1 MNKKDLNNYYDLIN
15 KYEIFTNNGLKN
27 FSSKDEEERFFKLID
42 EMKKNSETIK
52 EDCFKHFLDMA
63 NTDEHTIMEAFGFDS
78 RFGDVF
84 ISADNIYGRT
94 KGIIDYFKNELDH
107 SFEYFDED
115 EKEEK
120 DIYDNM
126 LKETIKELKNT
137 KENYIVMG
145 IHPMDGQYHILDT
158 EEELYELIS
167 LAKESNDEINE
178 TMKKEEFHI
187 VERKN
192 EEHYFRIDLKD
203 NSSCYVAITDDIESI
218 ARQDVVSEALNDNL
232 ITEGELD
239 GIAEISAIAKTEF
252 ECMKSHN
259 RNYPCTTYKDLL
271 NRILGDCNV
280 GINSKE
286 VANKIDENTK
296 NLDQRETI
304 NSLEIN
310 GTKLYIL
317 GLGNDKFYVTKNSN
331 EVFNKAQ
338 LLDSIEQVK
347 TREREE
353 EEDEL

>member
-1 MNKKDLNNYYDLIN
+1 MNKMDLNKYYNLIN
-15 KYEIFTNNGLKN
+15 EFEIYKRNEVENYSVNNKGTNFL
-27 FSSKDEEERFFKLID
+27 KLI
-42 EMKKNSETIK
+42 ENMKKNSESIK
-52 EDCFKHFLDMA
+52 EKCFKHFLNMA
-63 NTDEHTIMEAFGFDS
+63 NTDEHKIMEVFRLDS

-84 ISADNIYGRT
+84 ISEDNIYG
-94 KGIIDYFKNELDH
+94 KAKDIIDYFENELAH
-107 SFEYFDED
+107 SSEYFDED
-115 EKEEK
+115 DQEGKEYFEEMIK
-120 DIYDNM
+120 DSI
-126 LKETIKELKNT
+126 EVLKNT
-137 KENYIVMG
+137 KENYVVMG
-145 IHPMDGQYHILDT
+145 IFPMDGEYHILDT

-167 LAKESNDEINE
+167 LAKESEDEINE
-178 TMKKEEFHI
+178 TMEKEEFHV
-187 VERKN
+187 VERKE

-239 GIAEISAIAKTEF
+239 NIAEISAIAKTEF

-286 VANKIDENTK
+286 VVNKVDENKK
-296 NLDQRETI
+296 NLEQRENI

-310 GTKLYIL
+310 NTKLYIL
-317 GLGNDKFYVTKNSN
+317 GLGNEQFYITKNAN
-331 EVFNKAQ
+331 EAFNKAQ
-338 LLDSIEQVK
+338 LLESIEK
-347 TREREE
+347 EHILENE

>member
-1 MNKKDLNNYYDLIN
+1 MNKKDLNKYYELIN
-15 KYEIFTNNGLKN
+15 KYELYKKNELKN
-27 FSSKDEEERFFKLID
+27 FNSKDEEERFLKLID

-52 EDCFKHFLDMA
+52 EECFNHFLNMA
-63 NTDEHTIMEAFGFDS
+63 NIDEDKIMKAFRFDS

-84 ISADNIYGRT
+84 ISEDNIYG
-94 KGIIDYFKNELDH
+94 KAKDIIDYFENEFAH
-107 SFEYFDED
+107 SAEYFNEED
-115 EKEEK
+115 EEEK
-120 DIYDNM
+120 ENFENM
-126 LKETIKELKNT
+126 LKETIEELKNT
-137 KENYIVMG
+137 KKKYVVMG
-145 IHPMDGQYHILDT
+145 IQPMDGQFHILDT

-167 LAKESNDEINE
+167 LAKEAQDEINK
-178 TMKKEEFHI
+178 TMEKEEFHI
-187 VERKN
+187 VNRKD

-218 ARQDVVSEALNDNL
+218 ARQDVISEALNDNL

-239 GIAEISAIAKTEF
+239 NIAEISAIAKTEF

-286 VANKIDENTK
+286 ARDKIDENTK
-296 NLDQRETI
+296 NLDKKETI

-310 GTKLYIL
+310 EIKLYIL
-317 GLGNDKFYVTKNSN
+317 GLGDEQFYVTRNSN

-338 LLDSIEQVK
+338 LLDSIEQEK
-347 TREREE
+347 SKESEE
-353 EEDEL
+353 EEEF

>member
-1 MNKKDLNNYYDLIN
+1 MDKKKLNKYYELINNYEMFKGD
-15 KYEIFTNNGLKN
+15 GLKS
-27 FSSKDEEERFFKLID
+27 FSSKNEEERFLKSID
-42 EMKKNSETIK
+42 EMKKNSEKIK
-52 EDCFKHFLDMA
+52 EECFKYFLNMA
-63 NTDEHTIMEAFGFDS
+63 NTDEHKIMEVFGLDS

-84 ISADNIYGRT
+84 IGEDNIYG
-94 KGIIDYFKNELDH
+94 KAKDIIDYFENELAH
-107 SFEYFDED
+107 SAEYFNED
-115 EKEEK
+115 EKDEK

-126 LKETIKELKNT
+126 LKENIKELKNT

-145 IHPMDGQYHILDT
+145 IHPMDGEYHILST

-167 LAKESNDEINE
+167 LAKESEDEINE
-178 TMKKEEFHI
+178 TMEKEEFHV
-187 VERKN
+187 VERKD

-239 GIAEISAIAKTEF
+239 NIAEISAIAKTEF

-286 VANKIDENTK
+286 ARDKIDENTK
-296 NLDQRETI
+296 ELAKKENIT
-304 NSLEIN
+304 SLEIN

-317 GLGNDKFYVTKNSN
+317 GLGNEQFYVTKNSN

-338 LLDSIEQVK
+338 LLDSIEQEK
-347 TREREE
+347 SRESEE
-353 EEDEL
+353 EEEF